1 MSRGKDPIWGEFGA
15 ISRGFRIP
23 QGGGIRRASGV
34 GEGLRG
40 VGFLPSV
47 LAHRGGGW
55 LYEQYGRY
63 APFVFGSGVMAL
75 ALLIA
80 ALFY

>member
-1 MSRGKDPIWGEFGA
+1 
-15 ISRGFRIP
+15 
-23 QGGGIRRASGV
+23 V